1 MKSKKRV
8 LQFIFSFTFL
18 GMVSLY
24 SESFRVSKVT
34 CIELTD
40 NLTSDTTAK
49 IGINEALAIKL
60 PAEKTFIEGIELKF
74 DIPET
79 VAYWMDSV
87 ACSVYANIKPTPT
100 SSQID
105 YNGTRA
111 YVSTLPGKLSWVL
124 QIPLRKDNSIKS
136 NNYVTKVDT
145 IINPENNVIFVRL
158 QPVMKGIPEET
169 LNSKIPI
176 TIKTILSNKGQLE
189 LNVKDLS
196 SELKPCTIF
205 IDDKIDN
212 NLPENK
218 ILLESG
224 IHNISIISEYYRN
237 EVRTVRID
245 QGKTTTLE
253 VQLKSIEPTMLI
265 KAPEGTKVF
274 LDDEKCTTFG
284 TEFVITEGEH
294 KIRVVIGDYELVR
307 SITAIKGKTYKADF
321 TLDLQINEE

>member
-1 MKSKKRV
+1 MKVTKRV
-8 LQFIFSFTFL
+8 LQFIFSLTFL
-18 GMVSLY
+18 STISLY
-24 SESFRVSKVT
+24 SETFRVSKVT
-34 CIELTD
+34 CLEITD
-40 NLTSDTTAK
+40 NLTSENSAK
-49 IGINEALAIKL
+49 IGLNEALSIKL

-74 DIPET
+74 EIPEA

-100 SSQID
+100 TTQID
-105 YNGTRA
+105 YSGTRA

-124 QIPLRKDNSIKS
+124 QIPIKNDNSIKS
-136 NNYVTKVDT
+136 NNYITKVDSVIT
-145 IINPENNVIFVRL
+145 PENDVIFLRL

-176 TIKTILSNKGQLE
+176 TIKPILSKKGQLE
-189 LNVKDLS
+189 IKIS
-196 SELKPCTIF
+196 SPGSDYKPCTIF

-212 NLPENK
+212 NVSTNK
-218 ILLESG
+218 VLLESG

-253 VQLKSIEPTMLI
+253 VQLKSIEPTLLI

-284 TEFVITEGEH
+284 NEIVITEGEH

-321 TLDLQINEE
+321 SLDLQINEE